1 MLSDD
6 NVLHQMVLPEQ
17 QSFYNYWLSK
27 CDGDIFPSRDDI
39 FPSDISKQLPMTSII
54 NVENDEG
61 RRFKYR
67 LAGTG
72 FWKLYK
78 SEIQGKFIDELPIG
92 DRSDYWNRVLGKVV
106 DKRKPYAGV
115 TQPGTIN
122 AANYALFWVRLPIS
136 DNKKDINLILG
147 YDHLVK
153 ISEVKQDQS
162 RSGLMTA

>member
-1 MLSDD
+1 MWRMMKNEDSNTD
-6 NVLHQMVLPEQ
+6 
-17 QSFYNYWLSK
+17 
-27 CDGDIFPSRDDI
+27 
-39 FPSDISKQLPMTSII
+39 
-54 NVENDEG
+54 
-61 RRFKYR
+61 

-92 DRSDYWNRVLGKVV
+92 DRSDYWNRVLGQVV

-153 ISEVKQDQS
+153 ISEGKA
-162 RSGLMTA
+162 RSIKVWFDDCIKKFIY